1 MAISASLVKELRE
14 RTGSGMMECKKA
26 LVETDGDIEAAIEMM
41 RKSGKAAAAKK
52 AGRTA
57 ADGMI
62 VIKFADGGK
71 DAAMVEVNCETDFV
85 AKTED
90 FVALAEKLAQHVAE
104 RAPGNVDELL
114 GQELAGGGPVGETI
128 KAMSGKMGENMQVAA
143 LARFHNQAGYV
154 GAYVHHDQ
162 KQGAL
167 ISISSSRP
175 AQEVGAFLRTL
186 AMHVVARKPIAL
198 RREEIP
204 AEVVERE
211 RKVYLESEDVLAK
224 PEDKRGFIVDGK
236 LQKFFAGSAL
246 LEQPWVVDDKISVQK
261 ALEAALGKD
270 ASIEAFSLCVAS
282 A

>member
-1 MAISASLVKELRE
+1 MAISAKMVSELRE
-14 RTGSGMMECKKA
+14 RTGAPLMDCKRALEATSGD
-26 LVETDGDIEAAIEMM
+26 VEGAIDNL
-41 RKSGKAAAAKK
+41 RK
-52 AGRTA
+52 AGLKSAEKRAGRSTA
-57 ADGMI
+57 EGRVRAWIAPDGHAGAI
-62 VIKFADGGK
+62 VALTS
-71 DAAMVEVNCETDFV
+71 ETDFV

-90 FVALAEKLAQHVAE
+90 FVALAEKLARHVAE
-104 RAPGNVDELL
+104 RAPKGVEELL
-114 GQELAGGGPVGETI
+114 GQELAGGGPIGETI
-128 KAMSGKMGENMQVAA
+128 KSMSGKMGENMQVAA
-143 LARFHNQAGYV
+143 LARFENAAGCV

-167 ISISSSRP
+167 ISISSPRP
-175 AQEVGAFLRTL
+175 AQEVGAFLRSL

-246 LEQPWVVDDKISVQK
+246 LEQPWVLDDKLSVQK
-261 ALEAALGKD
+261 ALEAALGQD
-270 ASIEAFSLCVAS
+270 ARIEAFSLCLAS